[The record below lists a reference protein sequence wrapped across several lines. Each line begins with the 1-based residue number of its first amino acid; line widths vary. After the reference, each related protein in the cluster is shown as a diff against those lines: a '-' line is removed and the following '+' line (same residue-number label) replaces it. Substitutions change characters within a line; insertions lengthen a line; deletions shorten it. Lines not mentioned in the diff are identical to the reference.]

1 MPDADPPLSQ
11 PRRTLAAI
19 VVTDVA
25 GFSGLTEKDEDRTLG
40 LVKRDL
46 AAISAACGKFQGRVL
61 KSTGDGLLM
70 TFDSAVQA
78 VACALEVQKT
88 MGDNAKK
95 LPPEQV
101 LRHRIGIHLGDVFFS
116 ESDVMGDGVN
126 VAARLQGQADPGGIC
141 ISQTVYD
148 VVKNRLAITATYLGP
163 RELKN
168 IQEAVP
174 VYQIILDA
182 AKGPAAAA
190 RRKPL
195 SRNAWL
201 VIGAGGFAGLAVLLV
216 LTFLIYRAVSGST
229 GGTGDL
235 AGTATTTTA
244 GAPATLSQ
252 DAIIE
257 EGRNRFLN
265 RYDFKGMVQFLEEKG
280 LKDTPIYGRYK
291 RLDKLK
297 LLAKVELRNT
307 SADKPIVVMTE
318 HGGKQV
324 QVWMNDAS
332 RIVVKGPEGE
342 QQEMGFDDL
351 EPAVMV
357 GLMQAVM
364 KRMSAGPE
372 LRQGVTD
379 LADELQVG
387 GSPGRRGGMRP

>member
-46 AAISAACGKFQGRVL
+46 AAISAACEKFHGRVL

-78 VACALEVQKT
+78 VACALEVQRA
-88 MGDNAKK
+88 MRDNAKK

-182 AKGPAAAA
+182 AKGPAAA

-244 GAPATLSQ
+244 ASPATLSQ

-265 RYDFKGMVQFLEEKG
+265 GYDFKGMVQFLEGKG

-307 SADKPIVVMTE
+307 SADKPIVVVME

-372 LRQGVTD
+372 LRQGITD